1 MGKHW
6 EEFKDQFGSK
16 LVGVGMILF
25 DLVILLV
32 FAGAMILADNAREWL
47 IQHIGKGS
55 LFTQITLISAEA
67 LFDLTA
73 IIVVLGWLREEVK
86 RIFK

>member
-6 EEFKDQFGSK
+6 EEFKDQFGNK

-25 DLVILLV
+25 DLVVLLV
-32 FAGAMILADNAREWL
+32 FAGAMILADDGREWL
-47 IQHIGKGS
+47 TYRLGEGS
-55 LFTQITLISAEA
+55 LFTRITLLSAEA
-67 LFDLTA
+67 LIDLTA
-73 IIVVLGWLREEVK
+73 ILTVLGWLREEVK